1 MKRIGLG
8 IVALGLSL
16 SALTLGAK
24 AANAAEPCAPQVV
37 AQPSGY
43 GYYGGN
49 VRTREFR
56 FREQQ
61 RIERQRE
68 QARRRWRFEHR
79 Y

>member
-16 SALTLGAK
+16 SALTLGGK

-37 AQPSGY
+37 VQPSGY
-43 GYYGGN
+43 GYYGN
-49 VRTREFR
+49 ARAREFR

-68 QARRRWRFEHR
+68 AARRRWQFNHR